1 MSLQESSLRVGRR
14 ASFEIKSE
22 PNSICALTGIDKSV
36 SFMGARNSIDL
47 NKVNK
52 LVLNMRRKICLLG
65 YLVNFYGY

>member
-1 MSLQESSLRVGRR
+1 MEIQFIIYILKVNLSLQESSLRVGRR

-47 NKVNK
+47 NKVNT
-52 LVLNMRRKICLLG
+52 N
-65 YLVNFYGY
+65 